1 MLHPLTR
8 CYCYLILLLVLYS
21 CAQDAN
27 TCLQPIDASLRIG
40 AYKYADTAH
49 KDSLLPNPV
58 IKVIGDSIKIWVQN
72 QKNSSKFA
80 LTLNPKADSTRYTFQ
95 IDATKTTYDTL
106 VFYYTRSLHFVSVAC
121 GYTYYYNLNKI
132 TATYHDLD
140 SVAIKDPSIN
150 DNATIEHVKLYY

>member
-1 MLHPLTR
+1 MKTKHLFQ
-8 CYCYLILLLVLYS
+8 S
-21 CAQDAN
+21 N
-27 TCLQPIDASLRIG
+27 
-40 AYKYADTAH
+40 
-49 KDSLLPNPV
+49 
-58 IKVIGDSIKIWVQN
+58 
-72 QKNSSKFA
+72 F
-80 LTLNPKADSTRYTFQ
+80 NPKFTHLPIFIFTIFYLSSLVTFAQ
-95 IDATKTTYDTL
+95 IDTTKNTYDTL